1 MTADERHGS
10 YHQKGGTLLGLMLG
24 LVIGL
29 AVAVAAALFIT
40 RTPVPFLNKTGRAAD
55 RVLEPKSIADAP
67 DPNKPLHGKTRPV
80 PVPEASAAPE
90 GDAAAKAGESAAA
103 KPVAPPAEPRSP
115 EARAA
120 DAKAA
125 DAKATD
131 AKATDAKATEARS
144 ADAKA
149 PDTKA
154 SDAKSG
160 DERSSY
166 LLQAGAFRTLDDA
179 ESMRGKLALLGY
191 EARVV
196 GADLNGQTFY
206 RVRVGPYAKVDDVN
220 QIRSRLAENGI
231 EAAVVRQR

>member
-80 PVPEASAAPE
+80 PVPEAPAAPE
-90 GDAAAKAGESAAA
+90 GDAAAKAGETPVV
-103 KPVAPPAEPRSP
+103 KPAAPPAEPRSP

-120 DAKAA
+120 DAKA
-125 DAKATD
+125 TD
-131 AKATDAKATEARS
+131 ARATDAKATEARS

-154 SDAKSG
+154 PDPKSG